1 MKMELMDVT
10 LRESIYL
17 PENKITLEGARNLVR
32 GLSCAGVDYI
42 EIGYISKQCSNN
54 LQEYSPKQYI
64 ESMQEVVS
72 SETNSKLAVML
83 HPNLFDDKVLERL
96 VESRI
101 GMIRLCVPYNKLESG
116 IQILKELKANNLV
129 VATNLTRASCLGI
142 KDILGFAVK
151 VQEAGSDYF
160 YLADSNGAM
169 IPEKVK
175 ELYQELSKKVD
186 LELGFHPH
194 NNLELASANAIEAL
208 NSGVRIIDSSLYG
221 YGKGMA
227 NLCTESFVATLQQ
240 MNKYQHVD
248 FEKIILTAKQA
259 YQDFLSAV
267 STDIFDIKANS
278 LVSGYKNINL
288 DNQKELAK
296 MAKERNLSLFE
307 MLLRV
312 HSNGKI
318 ENLAV

>member
-17 PENKITLEGARNLVR
+17 PNNKITIEAAQNLVR
-32 GLSCAGVDYI
+32 GLSEAGVDYI
-42 EIGYISKQCSNN
+42 EIGYISKNSSEI
-54 LQEYSPKQYI
+54 LQEYSPEHYI
-64 ESMQEVVS
+64 KAMEEALVS
-72 SETNSKLAVML
+72 DSKSCLAVML
-83 HPNLFDDKVLERL
+83 HPHLYSDKVLERL
-96 VESRI
+96 MKSKI
-101 GMIRLCVPYNKLESG
+101 GMIRLCVPYAKLESSLPL
-116 IQILKELKANNLV
+116 IKELKKINII
-129 VATNLTRASCLGI
+129 VATNLTRASCLSL
-142 KDILGFAVK
+142 DNILEFARA
-151 VQEAGSDYF
+151 VQEAGADYL

-169 IPEKVK
+169 IPDNVS
-175 ELYQELSKKVD
+175 ELYHVLSRKTD

-208 NSGVRIIDSSLYG
+208 NSGARIIDSSIYG

-248 FEKIILTAKQA
+248 FEKII
-259 YQDFLSAV
+259 
-267 STDIFDIKANS
+267 KANS

-296 MAKERNLSLFE
+296 LAKEKNIPLFDLLLNVQRGGNLES
-307 MLLRV
+307 V
-312 HSNGKI
+312 TI
-318 ENLAV
+318 